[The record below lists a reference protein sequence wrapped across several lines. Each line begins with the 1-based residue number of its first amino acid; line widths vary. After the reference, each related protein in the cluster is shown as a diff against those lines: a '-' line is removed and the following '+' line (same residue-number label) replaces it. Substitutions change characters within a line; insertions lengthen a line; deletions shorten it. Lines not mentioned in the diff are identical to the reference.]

1 MIAKRRLMLLAML
14 LTAAAPA
21 ETPDDA
27 RAYHVRIAVVPGAGS
42 RLQRVTLP
50 PAALAAVRTSEYA
63 DMRVFD
69 ARGRAMPM
77 ARVASARATRRDLLR
92 ALPILGG
99 ADALKVSG
107 VSLQLD
113 GDVARVARVDGKIV
127 DDVQPA
133 VLGVLL
139 DARGVTGAART
150 LTLDA
155 DVPQSQPVTFVVE
168 ASRDLSTWRK
178 LGEQTVFRAVTDT
191 QPVTIALDAAPLRGD
206 YIRVTW
212 RLASRALSPVTIRSG
227 QLASDTGSIAPTW
240 IAATLPAGARGRTID
255 LTLPFAAPLATL
267 AITPAVADSLV
278 PVRILGRDDAEQP
291 WTPLGQ
297 GIAAHTTRAI
307 PLNGN
312 TFRLLRI
319 EADSRSSGFTATP
332 SLRLGF
338 APADIVFL
346 TAGTPPYTLAA
357 GRAEDTNRYLP
368 LDSLAADAGNRPPA
382 LAQVAAAPA
391 RVALAAAADPQRGSR
406 QLLLWAV
413 LLAATAL
420 LAALAWRL
428 SRNPSP
434 TPQD

>member
-1 MIAKRRLMLLAML
+1 MIDRGRPVLLAML
-14 LTAAAPA
+14 LIAAAPA
-21 ETPDDA
+21 GSSDDA
-27 RAYHVRIAVVPGAGS
+27 RAYRVQVGVTPGAGS

-50 PAALAAVRTSEYA
+50 PTALAASRTSGYA
-63 DMRVFD
+63 DVRVFD
-69 ARGRAMPM
+69 TRGRTMPL
-77 ARVASARATRRDLLR
+77 ARVAPARATRCDLLR

-113 GDVARVARVDGKIV
+113 GDVARVARVDGTIV
-127 DDVQPA
+127 GDVQPA
-133 VLGVLL
+133 VLGMLL

-155 DVPQSQPVTFVVE
+155 DMPQSQPVTFVAE
-168 ASRDLSTWRK
+168 ASRDLSAWRK
-178 LGEQTVFRAVTDT
+178 LGEQTVFRAGTDT
-191 QPVTIALDAAPLRGD
+191 QPATIALNAAPLRGD
-206 YIRVTW
+206 YLRVTW
-212 RLASRALSPVTIRSG
+212 RLASRALSPVTIRSA
-227 QLASDTGSIAPTW
+227 QLASDSSSIAPTW
-240 IAATLPAGARGRTID
+240 MAATLPTGARGRTID
-255 LTLPFAAPLATL
+255 LTLPFAARIAAL
-267 AITPAVADSLV
+267 AITPAAADALV

-297 GIAAHTTRAI
+297 GIAAHTTRTI
-307 PLNGN
+307 SLNGDA
-312 TFRLLRI
+312 FRLLRI

-346 TAGTPPYTLAA
+346 AGGTAPYTLAA
-357 GRAEDTNRYLP
+357 GRAGDTNRYLP

-391 RVALAAAADPQRGSR
+391 RVALDAAADPQRGSR

-413 LLAATAL
+413 LLAATGL

-428 SRNPSP
+428 SRNTAP
-434 TPQD
+434 TPPD

>member
-1 MIAKRRLMLLAML
+1 MIARCRLVLLAML

-21 ETPDDA
+21 GSPDDA
-27 RAYHVRIAVVPGAGS
+27 RAYRVRVGVVPGAGS
-42 RLQRVTLP
+42 RLQRITLP
-50 PAALAAVRTSEYA
+50 PAALAASRTREYA
-63 DMRVFD
+63 DIRVFD
-69 ARGRAMPM
+69 ARDRAMPM

-113 GDVARVARVDGKIV
+113 GDVARVMRVDGTIV
-127 DDVQPA
+127 GDVQPT

-139 DARGVTGAART
+139 DARGVIGAART

-155 DVPQSQPVTFVVE
+155 DVPQSQPVTFVAE
-168 ASRDLSTWRK
+168 ASGDLSTWRK
-178 LGEQTVFRAVTDT
+178 LGEQTVFRAVADT
-191 QPVTIALDAAPLRGD
+191 QPATIALDAAPLRGD
-206 YIRVTW
+206 YLRVTW
-212 RLASRALSPVTIRSG
+212 RLASRALSPVTIRSA
-227 QLASDTGSIAPTW
+227 QLTSDTDSNAPTW
-240 IAATLPAGARGRTID
+240 IAATLPPEKHGLTID
-255 LTLPFAAPLATL
+255 LTLPFAAPIAAL
-267 AITPAVADSLV
+267 AITPVAADTLV

-297 GIAAHTTRAI
+297 GIAAHTTRTIA
-307 PLNGN
+307 LSGN

-346 TAGTPPYTLAA
+346 AGGTPPYTLAA

-368 LDSLAADAGNRPPA
+368 LGSLTADSGGVPPA
-382 LAQVAAAPA
+382 LAQVAAVPA

-413 LLAATAL
+413 LLTATAL
-420 LAALAWRL
+420 LTALAWRL
-428 SRNPSP
+428 LRNGSP
-434 TPQD
+434 TTQE